1 MGDAVFPGGDLE
13 SARARTSS
21 EALQRAGAAALIL
34 LANRELA
41 KTLGITE
48 ARGDMLPDQK
58 VEIVRALLADGH
70 RVLMTGDGTNDAPAL
85 SAATVGI
92 ALAAHGGG
100 ISAEAADIVLLADD
114 VTRVAVAIRIGRRAT
129 MVARQ
134 SIMAGLGLS
143 AIAMVAASLGYI
155 PPTVG
160 AVLQEMIDVA
170 VIANALRASQNA

>member
-1 MGDAVFPGGDLE
+1 M
-13 SARARTSS
+13 
-21 EALQRAGAAALIL
+21 
-34 LANRELA
+34 
-41 KTLGITE
+41 
-48 ARGDMLPDQK
+48 
-58 VEIVRALLADGH
+58 
-70 RVLMTGDGTNDAPAL
+70 
-85 SAATVGI
+85 
-92 ALAAHGGG
+92 
-100 ISAEAADIVLLADD
+100 LLADD

-129 MVARQ
+129 VVARQ